1 MNNNKLSNELDNLSN
16 ELIDFIYSSPTAFH
30 AVASVKSMLDENGFK
45 ELQLNRKWSVKEG
58 GKYYVTKNLS
68 AIVAFSIN
76 SKNIEEEGFK
86 IIGSHSDS
94 PTFRIKPNAEMSVE
108 NSYLKLNTE
117 GYGGM
122 ILSTWLDRPLSIAG
136 RVVLSGGNTD
146 EGILNPVEKI
156 INFGRPMCIIP
167 NVAIHLN
174 RGVNDGYKFNKQVDM
189 LPLVGI
195 LNDNLEKDNYL
206 LKEIS
211 KELDVYIE
219 DIVDFDLFLYEF
231 EKGCVM
237 GANNEFI
244 SIGRQDNL
252 SMAYTS
258 IKSLIEARSG
268 NGINV
273 VSIFDNEE
281 VGSSTKQGADSN
293 MLLNILERI
302 CISLGKDREE
312 FFEAIYS
319 SYMISADLA
328 HAVHPNMAS
337 KHDPTNRP
345 VMGGGPAIKINANQ
359 AYTSDA
365 YSTSVYKNICKSAGV
380 KYQEFVNRS
389 DERGGSTI
397 GPISSTHLD
406 IPSVDVG
413 CPILSMHSIR
423 ELGCMEDYIDIYK
436 TFRSLYSL

>member
-1 MNNNKLSNELDNLSN
+1 MNNNILSNELDNLSN

-30 AVASVKSMLDENGFK
+30 AVASVKSMLDENGFT

-68 AIVAFSIN
+68 AIVAFSVN
-76 SKNIEEEGFK
+76 SENIEEEGFK

-94 PTFRIKPNAEMSVE
+94 PSFRIKPNAEMSVE

-211 KELDVYIE
+211 KELDVDIE

-231 EKGCVM
+231 EKGCFM

-268 NGINV
+268 KGINV

-328 HAVHPNMAS
+328 HAVHPNMAN